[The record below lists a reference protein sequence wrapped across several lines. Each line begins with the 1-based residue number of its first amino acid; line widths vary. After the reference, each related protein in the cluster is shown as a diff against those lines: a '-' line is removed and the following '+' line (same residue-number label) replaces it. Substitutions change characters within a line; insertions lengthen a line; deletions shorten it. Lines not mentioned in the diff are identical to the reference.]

1 MTIKIE
7 AEFDIDKLKAQIEAT
22 KKIEDGEEYF
32 EQLTEIQRVKKQLG
46 EVEDLLKSVETE
58 AKGLI
63 NAKAKSLYGD
73 NWQVIK
79 GEKFKISRSKTGEL
93 YLINGTPNPKFV
105 KVKKSVVADLV
116 DEYVTEN
123 SKLPKGIEVNDKRGE
138 SIRIT
143 ISEDS

>member
-1 MTIKIE
+1 MSIKIE

-22 KKIEDGEEYF
+22 QKIKDGEEYF

-143 ISEDS
+143 ISEDD

>member
-93 YLINGTPNPKFV
+93 YLINGTP
-105 KVKKSVVADLV
+105 
-116 DEYVTEN
+116 
-123 SKLPKGIEVNDKRGE
+123 
-138 SIRIT
+138 
-143 ISEDS
+143 